1 MHPAYSV
8 IFFTTASGAGYGL
21 LAVMGVFG
29 ATALLPPDRWFG
41 FTGLAIALS
50 LITVGLLSST
60 FHLGHPERAWRAY
73 SQWRSS
79 WLSREGVV
87 ATAAYLPAGLYAIGW
102 VFMEK
107 TTGAWGFLGVLSAL
121 MAGMTVYCTAMIYAT
136 LRPIHAWCNQW
147 TVPNYLALA
156 LLTGVLLLNA
166 LTTIFGAANPEIAL
180 MLVVTLF
187 LAFFVK
193 RKYWRLID
201 TTRGP
206 ATPETATGLGGLGQV
221 RLLDAPNT
229 QANFVQKEMGFRV
242 ARKHVA
248 KLRRTAFISLFALPL
263 VLSMA
268 AVEASHGLAVLCTA
282 LAVLSAAVGVTVE
295 RWLFFAE
302 AVHSVSLYYE
312 TEAA

>member
-8 IFFTTASGAGYGL
+8 IFFTAASGAGYGL

-29 ATALLPPDRWFG
+29 ATGLLPADRWFG
-41 FTGLAIALS
+41 FTGLAIALG
-50 LITVGLLSST
+50 LITAGLLSSA
-60 FHLGHPERAWRAY
+60 FHLGRPERAWRAF

-79 WLSREGVV
+79 WLSREGIV
-87 ATAAYLPAGLYAIGW
+87 ATATYLPAGLYAIGW

-121 MAGMTVYCTAMIYAT
+121 MAALTVYCTAMIYAT

-147 TVPNYLALA
+147 TLPNYLAMA

-166 LTTIFGAANPEIAL
+166 LTTIFGVADPQIAL
-180 MLVVTLF
+180 LLVVALF
-187 LAFFVK
+187 LAFFLK
-193 RKYWRLID
+193 RKYWRFID

-206 ATPETATGLGGLGQV
+206 ATPESATGLGGLGKV

-229 QANFVQKEMGFRV
+229 QANFVQKEMGYRI
-242 ARKHVA
+242 ARKHA
-248 KLRRTAFISLFALPL
+248 ARLRRIAFIGLFAAPL

-268 AVEASHGLAVLCTA
+268 AVEASPSLAVLCTV
-282 LAVLSAAVGVTVE
+282 LAVLSAGIGVAAE

-302 AVHSVSLYYE
+302 AEHSVTLYYGAD
-312 TEAA
+312 AA